1 MAIVICK
8 AENIAICE
16 QRNWVPF
23 ISARVNGCVLTT
35 KSQSNMNPVY
45 NQKLL
50 FPLSYPILNDKIT
63 MRMWSDNKG
72 LTSNSYIANI
82 PEHPN

>member
-1 MAIVICK
+1 
-8 AENIAICE
+8 
-16 QRNWVPF
+16 
-23 ISARVNGCVLTT
+23 
-35 KSQSNMNPVY
+35 MNPVY

-72 LTSNSYIANI
+72 LTSNTYIANI